1 MTMTNPDFNFPRKSL
16 LNFAIT
22 IIKNH
27 GAITRKLLI
36 QSEKC
41 SLGAGIKIY
50 MGNVKLS
57 SLQQLCTQFARWLVN
72 ILLFLSFCFEYIL
85 LTWRER
91 KVVTKSFLMTSSNQ
105 HDSDVLLAVF
115 ICSAPVA
122 PNEL

>member
-1 MTMTNPDFNFPRKSL
+1 MTLGLKDYSILSECSLVLMTMTNPDFNFPRKSL

-57 SLQQLCTQFARWLVN
+57 SLQQLCT
-72 ILLFLSFCFEYIL
+72 
-85 LTWRER
+85 
-91 KVVTKSFLMTSSNQ
+91 
-105 HDSDVLLAVF
+105 
-115 ICSAPVA
+115 
-122 PNEL
+122 